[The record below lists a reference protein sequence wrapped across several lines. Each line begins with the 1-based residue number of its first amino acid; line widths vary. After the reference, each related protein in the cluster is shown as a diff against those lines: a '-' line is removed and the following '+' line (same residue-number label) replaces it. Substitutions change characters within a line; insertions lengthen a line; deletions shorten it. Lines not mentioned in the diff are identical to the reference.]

1 MADTTTHTSAKT
13 SGLSS
18 DPLRGTPAKNRAGWS
33 TTLRAT
39 STKLPTGLENSNSS
53 PDPDLLIPIFAPS
66 CRLLVCEPTDP
77 MLPDSRVL
85 RYRSAIPRLGLTRF
99 REPIRVKRSGSVNG
113 VEIDGKERKALL
125 A

>member
-1 MADTTTHTSAKT
+1 MADATTHTSAKT

-53 PDPDLLIPIFAPS
+53 PDPDLLMPIFAPS
-66 CRLLVCEPTDP
+66 CRLLVCEPAEPCGTQYE
-77 MLPDSRVL
+77 RK
-85 RYRSAIPRLGLTRF
+85 IGLTFSAGR
-99 REPIRVKRSGSVNG
+99 RQRIYAELEDARALHGS
-113 VEIDGKERKALL
+113 ILS
-125 A
+125 